1 MQSYLVPT
9 MNPAVTVEL
18 TTEAVA
24 LRAWVEVR
32 NVFVELHD
40 GRIVGFPAARFRRL
54 RDASD
59 ADLKKVS
66 LELGGAALRW
76 EEIDEDITVRGV
88 VAGRF
93 ELPLS

>member
-1 MQSYLVPT
+1 MSSTAIPKLGAEV
-9 MNPAVTVEL
+9 L
-18 TTEAVA
+18 A
-24 LRAWVEVR
+24 LRVWVDGR
-32 NVFVELHD
+32 SVFLELHD
-40 GRIVGFPAARFRRL
+40 GRIFGFPASRFRRL

-59 ADLKKVS
+59 VDLKKVRI
-66 LELGGAALRW
+66 ELGGAALRW